1 MEKKYK
7 ENKVLLFFKKNIYV
21 ILMVVCLLA
30 IIALVTYTVI
40 AGNNAEQPADV
51 PAANTVDASGKPID
65 GVDQSK
71 PTDSVK
77 EPEDSKGTAAAAD
90 VNAIEEPQSVAFI
103 IDKPIAD
110 AEVLKDYTD
119 STLVYNATMKHW
131 ATHQGVDFKAEVGTA
146 VRAVF
151 DGEVASVNT
160 TTMRGTEVTLK
171 HSGGF
176 STVYALLAP
185 SVPVKVGDKVK
196 KGEVI
201 GYVATTGYFEAA
213 DDPHL
218 HFEVKRDDKLVDPNY
233 YFNGNDNK

>member
-40 AGNNAEQPADV
+40 AGNNNAPEDV
-51 PAANTVDASGKPID
+51 PAANTVDAGGKPID
-65 GVDQSK
+65 NSDQTK
-71 PTDSVK
+71 PAASVK
-77 EPEDSKGTAAAAD
+77 EPEDNAGTAAASD
-90 VNAIEEPQSVAFI
+90 SKTEEPQSVAFI

-131 ATHQGVDFKAEVGTA
+131 STHQGVDFKAEVGTA

-151 DGEVASVNT
+151 DGEVASVTT
-160 TTMRGTEVTLK
+160 TTMRGTEVTVK
-171 HSGGF
+171 HSNGF

-196 KGEVI
+196 KGDVI

-218 HFEVKRDDKLVDPNY
+218 HFEVKREDKLVDPNY
-233 YFNGNDNK
+233 YFEGNDNK